1 MERRGKAKRFTL
13 RLLNFFAGLVV
24 LSLGIDLNTKTQLGI
39 SPINSVPFNVHQLMG
54 LPLHARHGT
63 HRKAHLRPYREA
75 HLRPY
80 REALRKSLLNIE
92 TTPKEKSFG
101 VERLYHMTAAAVFTV
116 GELRVIVGDVIL
128 IVVILDGGFD
138 RFLRQNAA
146 MELVRGQ
153 TVERVHD
160 LLVRHGERFLD
171 RFSLDHLRRH

>member
-1 MERRGKAKRFTL
+1 MERRGKTKRFTL
-13 RLLNFFAGLVV
+13 RLLIFFAGLVV

-39 SPINSVPFNVHQLMG
+39 SPINSVPFNVHQLTG

-63 HRKAHLRPYREA
+63 HRKAHLRPYRK
-75 HLRPY
+75 
-80 REALRKSLLNIE
+80 ALRKSLLNIE

>member
-1 MERRGKAKRFTL
+1 MECRGKAKRFTL
-13 RLLNFFAGLVV
+13 RLLIFFAGLVV

-39 SPINSVPFNVHQLMG
+39 SPINSVPFNVHQLTG

-75 HLRPY
+75 
-80 REALRKSLLNIE
+80 LRKSLLSIE

-101 VERLYHMTAAAVFTV
+101 VERLYHMTAVAVFTV

>member
-1 MERRGKAKRFTL
+1 MERRGKNKRFTL
-13 RLLNFFAGLVV
+13 RLLIFFAGLVV
-24 LSLGIDLNTKTQLGI
+24 LSLGIDLSTKTQLGI
-39 SPINSVPFNVHQLMG
+39 SPINSVPFNVHQLTG

-63 HRKAHLRPYREA
+63 HRKAHLRPYRQ
-75 HLRPY
+75 
-80 REALRKSLLNIE
+80 ALRKSLLNIE

-153 TVERVHD
+153 TAERVHD

>member
-1 MERRGKAKRFTL
+1 MERRGKTKRFTL
-13 RLLNFFAGLVV
+13 RLLIFFAGLVV

-39 SPINSVPFNVHQLMG
+39 SPINSVPFNVHQLTG

-63 HRKAHLRPYREA
+63 HHKA

-160 LLVRHGERFLD
+160 LLVRHCERFLD

>member
-1 MERRGKAKRFTL
+1 MERRRKTKRFTL
-13 RLLNFFAGLVV
+13 RLLIFFAGLVV

-39 SPINSVPFNVHQLMG
+39 SPINSVPFNVHQLTG

-63 HRKAHLRPYREA
+63 HRKAHLRPYRQ
-75 HLRPY
+75 
-80 REALRKSLLNIE
+80 ALRKSLLNIE

>member
-1 MERRGKAKRFTL
+1 MERRGKTKRFTL
-13 RLLNFFAGLVV
+13 RLLIFFAGLVV

-39 SPINSVPFNVHQLMG
+39 SPINSVPFNVHQLTG

-63 HRKAHLRPYREA
+63 HRKA

-101 VERLYHMTAAAVFTV
+101 VERLYHMTAAAVFAV
-116 GELRVIVGDVIL
+116 GEPGVVIGDVVL
-128 IVVILDGGFD
+128 VVIILNGGLDSL
-138 RFLRQNAA
+138 LRQYAA
-146 MELVRGQ
+146 MQLVRGQ
-153 TVERVHD
+153 AVKRFHN

-171 RFSLDHLRRH
+171 RLALDHLGGHGA

>member
-13 RLLNFFAGLVV
+13 RLLIFFAGLAV
-24 LSLGIDLNTKTQLGI
+24 LSLGIDLSTKTQLGI
-39 SPINSVPFNVHQLMG
+39 SPINSVPFNVHQLTG

-75 HLRPY
+75 LQ
-80 REALRKSLLNIE
+80 KSLLNVE

-101 VERLYHMTAAAVFTV
+101 VERLYHMAAAAVFTV

>member
-1 MERRGKAKRFTL
+1 MERRGKTKRFTL
-13 RLLNFFAGLVV
+13 RLLIFFAGLVV

-39 SPINSVPFNVHQLMG
+39 SPINSVPFNVHQLTG

-63 HRKAHLRPYREA
+63 HRKAHLRPYRQ
-75 HLRPY
+75 
-80 REALRKSLLNIE
+80 ALRKSLLNIE

>member
-1 MERRGKAKRFTL
+1 MERRGKVKRFTL
-13 RLLNFFAGLVV
+13 RLLIFFAGLVV

-39 SPINSVPFNVHQLMG
+39 SPINSVPFNVHQLTG

-63 HRKAHLRPYREA
+63 HRKA

>member
-1 MERRGKAKRFTL
+1 MERREKTKRFTL
-13 RLLNFFAGLVV
+13 RLLIFFAGLVV

-39 SPINSVPFNVHQLMG
+39 SPINSVPFNVHQLTG

-63 HRKAHLRPYREA
+63 HRKA

>member
-1 MERRGKAKRFTL
+1 MECRGKTKRFTL
-13 RLLNFFAGLVV
+13 RLLIFFAGLVV

-39 SPINSVPFNVHQLMG
+39 SPINSVPFNVHQLTG

-63 HRKAHLRPYREA
+63 HRKA

>member
-13 RLLNFFAGLVV
+13 RLLIFFAGLVV

-39 SPINSVPFNVHQLMG
+39 SPINSVPFNVHQLTG

-63 HRKAHLRPYREA
+63 HRKA

>member
-1 MERRGKAKRFTL
+1 MERRGKTKRFTL
-13 RLLNFFAGLVV
+13 RLLIFFAGLVV

-39 SPINSVPFNVHQLMG
+39 SPINSVSFNVHQLTG

-63 HRKAHLRPYREA
+63 HRKA

>member
-1 MERRGKAKRFTL
+1 MERRGKTKRFTL
-13 RLLNFFAGLVV
+13 RLLIFFAGLVV

-39 SPINSVPFNVHQLMG
+39 SPINSVPFNVHQLTG

-63 HRKAHLRPYREA
+63 HRKA